1 MVKNSTLKKIDLNDL
16 LSFINNKN
24 KNNANK
30 NNMIGIRLKSLNKK
44 VYHFI
49 IILLLMN

>member
-1 MVKNSTLKKIDLNDL
+1 MLKNKTLKKIALNDL
-16 LSFINNKN
+16 LSFIDNIN
-24 KNNANK
+24 KNNVNR